1 MPDHLPAAYF
11 SEAVRALRAYKRLAE
26 GALAQIT
33 DEEFFRR
40 PDPESLSAALLVKHI
55 AGNLRSR
62 FTDFL
67 TSDGEKPDR
76 HRDQEFEDAASMN
89 RGHLMRSWE
98 ESWTILF
105 RSLEELRPEDL
116 DSSVTI
122 RGEPYSVLKAINVAS
137 LHYAYHI
144 GQIAYLAKHFRGSD
158 WKSLSVPKPGR
169 EKYKP

>member
-1 MPDHLPAAYF
+1 M
-11 SEAVRALRAYKRLAE
+11 
-26 GALAQIT
+26 
-33 DEEFFRR
+33 
-40 PDPESLSAALLVKHI
+40 KHI

-76 HRDQEFEDAASMN
+76 HRDQEFEDGGGATRARLMN
-89 RGHLMRSWE
+89 SWE
-98 ESWTILF
+98 ENWTTLF
-105 RSLEELRPEDL
+105 RSLEGLQPEDL
-116 DSSVTI
+116 QRTVTI

-144 GQIAYLAKHFRGSD
+144 GQIAYVAKSYRGSN
-158 WKSLSVPKPGR
+158 WKSLSVPKPGQ

>member
-1 MPDHLPAAYF
+1 MPDQPTAYI

-26 GALAQIT
+26 GALAQLS
-33 DEEFFRR
+33 DEEFGRR
-40 PDPESLSAALLVKHI
+40 PDPESLSAALIVKHI

-76 HRDQEFEDAASMN
+76 HRDQEFEDAAGMA
-89 RGHLMRSWE
+89 RGQLMRSWE

-105 RSLEELRPEDL
+105 SSLEALRPEDL
-116 DSSVTI
+116 ERTVTI
-122 RGEPYSVLKAINVAS
+122 RREPYSVLKALNVAS

-144 GQIAYLAKHFRGSD
+144 GQIAYVAKHFRGSE
-158 WKSLSVPKPGR
+158 WKSLSVPKPGQ
-169 EKYKP
+169 EKFKP